1 MNAKK
6 ALVAIALAATIT
18 GTSFSSAVVAEQV
31 STTIEAYYAPVQFQ
45 FDGSFL
51 APPADQRGFIYQGS
65 TYVPLRFVA
74 YALDKAVEWNPD
86 TYTVTIRKPGKT
98 EQVTIDEYK
107 MNRKTEK
114 RNGSP
119 DLSALQPTALAVYFE
134 NVKYVFDGVSKSP
147 SADLPGMIMDG
158 SVYVPLKFVSE
169 SVGRKIEWD
178 PVTYTVQAAV
188 VEASPKPSASPSPT
202 PTPSATPTPAGG
214 AGGSGSTG
222 GSGGDTSKPSQNTL
236 FLQVM
241 LDLEGME
248 RKAQSTMNGYKADYA
263 AAETPEEKAAIE
275 AKARAYYTEVE
286 SQFNSRVSTYESQ
299 LSQNGY
305 DTSSVNELKNA
316 FQEKVNEKK
325 AEIGQ

>member
-1 MNAKK
+1 MKAKK
-6 ALVAIALAATIT
+6 VLVAIALAATIT

-45 FDGSFL
+45 FDGNYL
-51 APPADQRGFIYQGS
+51 APPSDQRGFIYQGS

-114 RNGSP
+114 LNGSP
-119 DLSALQPTALAVYFE
+119 DLSALHPTSLAVYFE
-134 NVKYVFDGVSKSP
+134 NVKYVFDGAAKQP
-147 SADLPGMIMDG
+147 SADLPGMIIDG

-178 PVTYTVQAAV
+178 PATYTVKAAI
-188 VEASPKPSASPSPT
+188 VEASPKPSTSPSPT
-202 PTPSATPTPAGG
+202 PTPSATPAPAGG
-214 AGGSGSTG
+214 AGGVGTG
-222 GSGGDTSKPSQNTL
+222 GSGGVSKPSQNTL
-236 FLQVM
+236 FLEIV
-241 LDLEGME
+241 LDLEAME

-275 AKARAYYTEVE
+275 AKARAYYSEVE
-286 SQFNSRVSTYESQ
+286 SQFNSRVNTYESQ
-299 LSQNGY
+299 LNQNGY
-305 DTSSVNELKNA
+305 DTSSVDKLRNA
-316 FQEKVNEKK
+316 FQDKVDQKK

>member
-1 MNAKK
+1 MKAKK

-31 STTIEAYYAPVQFQ
+31 STTIDAYYAPVQFQ
-45 FDGSFL
+45 FDGSYL
-51 APPADQRGFIYQGS
+51 APPSDQRGFIYQGS

-86 TYTVTIRKPGKT
+86 TYTVTIRKPGKA

-114 RNGSP
+114 LNGSP
-119 DLSALQPTALAVYFE
+119 DLSALHPTSLAVYFE
-134 NVKYVFDGVSKSP
+134 NVKYVFDGTSKQP
-147 SADLPGMIMDG
+147 SDDLPGMIIEG

-178 PVTYTVQAAV
+178 PATYTVKAAI
-188 VEASPKPSASPSPT
+188 VEASPKPSTSPSPT
-202 PTPSATPTPAGG
+202 PTPSATPAPAGG
-214 AGGSGSTG
+214 TG
-222 GSGGDTSKPSQNTL
+222 GGGGVSKPSQSTL
-236 FLQVM
+236 FFQVV
-241 LDLEGME
+241 LDLEAME
-248 RKAQSTMNGYKADYA
+248 RKAQSTMDSYKTDYA
-263 AAETPEEKAAIE
+263 AAETAEEKAAIE
-275 AKARAYYTEVE
+275 AKARAYYSEVE
-286 SQFNSRVSTYESQ
+286 SQFNSRVNTYESQ
-299 LSQNGY
+299 LNQNGY

-316 FQEKVNEKK
+316 FQDKVDQKK

>member
-1 MNAKK
+1 MKK
-6 ALVAIALAATIT
+6 TIALFGLAAAIAMPSLTT
-18 GTSFSSAVVAEQV
+18 VKAEQV

-45 FDGSFL
+45 FDGSYL
-51 APPADQRGFIYQGS
+51 APPSDQRGFIYQGS

-114 RNGSP
+114 LNGSP
-119 DLSALQPTALAVYFE
+119 DLSALQPTSLAVYFE
-134 NVKYVFDGVSKSP
+134 NVKYVFDGASKSP
-147 SADLPGMIMDG
+147 SADLPGMIIDG

-178 PVTYTVQAAV
+178 PVTYTVKATV
-188 VEASPKPSASPSPT
+188 VEASPKPSTSPSPT
-202 PTPSATPTPAGG
+202 PTPSAPPAPAGG
-214 AGGSGSTG
+214 GGGSV
-222 GSGGDTSKPSQNTL
+222 SKPSQSTL
-236 FLQVM
+236 LFEVV
-241 LDLEGME
+241 LDLEAME

-275 AKARAYYTEVE
+275 AKARAFYSEVE
-286 SQFNSRVSTYESQ
+286 SQFNSRVNTYESQ

-316 FQEKVNEKK
+316 FQEKVDQKK

>member
-1 MNAKK
+1 MKAKK

-18 GTSFSSAVVAEQV
+18 GTSFTNAVVAEQV

-45 FDGSFL
+45 FDGSYL
-51 APPADQRGFIYQGS
+51 APPSDQRGFIYQGS

-114 RNGSP
+114 LSGSP
-119 DLSALQPTALAVYFE
+119 DLSALQPTSLAVYFE
-134 NVKYVFDGVSKSP
+134 NVKYVFDGAAKQP
-147 SADLPGMIMDG
+147 SADLPGMIIDG

-178 PVTYTVQAAV
+178 PATYTVKAAI
-188 VEASPKPSASPSPT
+188 VEASPKPSTSPSPT
-202 PTPSATPTPAGG
+202 PTPSATPAPAGG
-214 AGGSGSTG
+214 GGTG
-222 GSGGDTSKPSQNTL
+222 GGGGGVSKPSQNTL
-236 FLQVM
+236 FLEVV
-241 LDLEGME
+241 LDLEAME

-275 AKARAYYTEVE
+275 AKARAYYSEVE
-286 SQFNSRVSTYESQ
+286 SQFNSRVNTYESQ
-299 LSQNGY
+299 LNQNGY
-305 DTSSVNELKNA
+305 DTSSVDKLRSA
-316 FQEKVNEKK
+316 FQEKVDQKK

>member
-1 MNAKK
+1 MKAKK

-31 STTIEAYYAPVQFQ
+31 STTIDAYYAPIQFQ
-45 FDGSFL
+45 FDGSYL
-51 APPADQRGFIYQGS
+51 APPSDQQGFIYQGS

-114 RNGSP
+114 LNGSP
-119 DLSALQPTALAVYFE
+119 DLSALHPTSLAVYFE
-134 NVKYVFDGVSKSP
+134 NVKYVFDGASKQP
-147 SADLPGMIMDG
+147 SADLPGMIIDG

-178 PVTYTVQAAV
+178 PATYTVKAAI
-188 VEASPKPSASPSPT
+188 VEASPKPSTSPSPT
-202 PTPSATPTPAGG
+202 PTPSATPAPAGG
-214 AGGSGSTG
+214 TGGGGGSV
-222 GSGGDTSKPSQNTL
+222 SKPSQSTL
-236 FLQVM
+236 FFEVV
-241 LDLEGME
+241 LDLEAME
-248 RKAQSTMNGYKADYA
+248 RKAQSTMNSYKADYA
-263 AAETPEEKAAIE
+263 AAETPEEKAAVE
-275 AKARAYYTEVE
+275 EKARAYYAEVE
-286 SQFNSRVSTYESQ
+286 SQFNSRVNTYESQ
-299 LSQNGY
+299 LNQNGY
-305 DTSSVNELKNA
+305 DTSSVDKLRNA
-316 FQEKVNEKK
+316 FQEKVDQKK

>member
-1 MNAKK
+1 MKK
-6 ALVAIALAATIT
+6 TIALLGLAVAIAMP
-18 GTSFSSAVVAEQV
+18 SFTTVKAEQV

-45 FDGSFL
+45 FDDSYL
-51 APPADQRGFIYQGS
+51 APPTDQRGFIYQGS

-74 YALDKAVEWNPD
+74 YALDKAVEWDPE

-107 MNRKTEK
+107 MNRKTSK
-114 RNGSP
+114 LNGSP

-178 PVTYTVQAAV
+178 PATYTVKAAV
-188 VEASPKPSASPSPT
+188 VEASPKPSTSPA

-214 AGGSGSTG
+214 AGGSGSAG
-222 GSGGDTSKPSQNTL
+222 GSGGDSTKPTQNTL
-236 FLQVM
+236 FLQVV
-241 LDLEGME
+241 LDLEGLE
-248 RKAQSTMNGYKADYA
+248 RSAQSTMNGYKADYA

-286 SQFNSRVSTYESQ
+286 SQFNSRVSTYETQ

-305 DTSSVNELKNA
+305 DTSSVNDLKKA
-316 FQEKVNEKK
+316 FQERVNEKK

>member
-1 MNAKK
+1 MKK
-6 ALVAIALAATIT
+6 TIALFGLAVAIAMP
-18 GTSFSSAVVAEQV
+18 SFNTVKAEQV

-45 FDGSFL
+45 FDGSYL
-51 APPADQRGFIYQGS
+51 APPSDQRGFIYQGS

-114 RNGSP
+114 LNGSP
-119 DLSALQPTALAVYFE
+119 DLSALHPTPLAVYFE
-134 NVKYVFDGVSKSP
+134 NVKYVFDGASKQP
-147 SADLPGMIMDG
+147 SEDLPGMIIEG

-178 PVTYTVQAAV
+178 PATYTVKAAI
-188 VEASPKPSASPSPT
+188 VEASPKPSTSPT
-202 PTPSATPTPAGG
+202 PAPTPSATPAPAGG
-214 AGGSGSTG
+214 TGGGGGSV
-222 GSGGDTSKPSQNTL
+222 SKPSQSTL
-236 FLQVM
+236 FFEVV
-241 LDLEGME
+241 LDLEAME

-275 AKARAYYTEVE
+275 AKARAFYSEVE
-286 SQFNSRVSTYESQ
+286 SQFNSRVNTYESQ
-299 LSQNGY
+299 LNQNGY
-305 DTSSVNELKNA
+305 DTSSVDKLRNA
-316 FQEKVNEKK
+316 FQEKVDQKK
-325 AEIGQ
+325 AGIGQ

>member
-1 MNAKK
+1 MKAKK

-45 FDGSFL
+45 FDGSYL
-51 APPADQRGFIYQGS
+51 APPSDQRGFIYQGS

-114 RNGSP
+114 LSGSP
-119 DLSALQPTALAVYFE
+119 DLSALQPTSLAVYFE
-134 NVKYVFDGVSKSP
+134 NVKYVFDGASKQP
-147 SADLPGMIMDG
+147 SADLPGMIIDG

-178 PVTYTVQAAV
+178 PATYTVKAAI
-188 VEASPKPSASPSPT
+188 VEASPKPLTSPSPT
-202 PTPSATPTPAGG
+202 PTPSATPAPAGG
-214 AGGSGSTG
+214 GGTG
-222 GSGGDTSKPSQNTL
+222 GGGGGVSKPSQNTL
-236 FLQVM
+236 FLEIV
-241 LDLEGME
+241 LDLEAME

-275 AKARAYYTEVE
+275 AKARAYYSEVE
-286 SQFNSRVSTYESQ
+286 SQFNSRVNTYESQ
-299 LSQNGY
+299 LNQNGY
-305 DTSSVNELKNA
+305 DTSSVDKLRNA
-316 FQEKVNEKK
+316 FQDKVDQKK